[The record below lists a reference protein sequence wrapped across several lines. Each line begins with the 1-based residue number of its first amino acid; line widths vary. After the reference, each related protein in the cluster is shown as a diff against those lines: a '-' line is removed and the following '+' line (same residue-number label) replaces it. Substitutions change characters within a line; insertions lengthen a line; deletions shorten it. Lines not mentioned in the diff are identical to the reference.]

1 MTQET
6 KQTESRPGGL
16 RPWGIAAVFTG
27 VFWLF
32 FHLGYVIEGVQWDL
46 GALSLGDLLP
56 AALIPLAL
64 ILGGVWM
71 WRQAGRAE
79 RAGQATRPT

>member
-6 KQTESRPGGL
+6 RQKEPRPGGL

-32 FHLGYVIEGVQWDL
+32 FHLGYLIGRVQWNL

-64 ILGGVWM
+64 ILSGVWM
-71 WRQAGRAE
+71 WRQAVRAG
-79 RAGQATRPT
+79 RAGQATRLT

>member
-6 KQTESRPGGL
+6 KQTESRAGGL
-16 RPWGIAAVFTG
+16 RPWGVGLVLCG

-32 FHLGYVIEGVQWDL
+32 FHLGYVIGGVQWDL
-46 GALSLGDLLP
+46 GALSLVDLLP
-56 AALIPLAL
+56 AVLIPLAL

-71 WRQAGRAE
+71 WRQGRN
-79 RAGQATRPT
+79 RVS